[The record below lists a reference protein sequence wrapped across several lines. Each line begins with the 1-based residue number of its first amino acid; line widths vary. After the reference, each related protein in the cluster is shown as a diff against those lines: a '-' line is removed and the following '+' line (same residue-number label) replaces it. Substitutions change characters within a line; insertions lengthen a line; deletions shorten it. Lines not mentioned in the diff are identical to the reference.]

1 MKNNLTARQLDVL
14 RLISYGLANKEIARR
29 LCIAENTVKQHA
41 RTAYLVLGVS
51 SRTEAVCAAAARGI
65 RFD

>member
-1 MKNNLTARQLDVL
+1 MKSLTARQLEVL
-14 RLISYGLANKEIARR
+14 RLISHGLANKEIARR
-29 LCIAENTVKQHA
+29 LSIAENTVKQHA

-51 SRTEAVCAAAARGI
+51 SRTEAMNAAAREGI